1 MCCDYSQI
9 ELSLEIT
16 ENSQETIHDAA
27 TLSKLLLVMENVF
40 EHLQNILEGLLR
52 TFTVKFAFL
61 DGWEFS
67 RGNFTGGIFP
77 LVVNFKGAFFPGGKL

>member
-1 MCCDYSQI
+1 
-9 ELSLEIT
+9 
-16 ENSQETIHDAA
+16 
-27 TLSKLLLVMENVF
+27 MENVF

-61 DGWEFS
+61 DAWEFS